1 MARDHES
8 VNSDDGPDPMDSAM
22 EHHQRMLKVERSSEQ
37 LMTLTRGTDMLH
49 SCNSNVPG
57 ASVL

>member
-1 MARDHES
+1 
-8 VNSDDGPDPMDSAM
+8 MDSAM